1 MTPPGR
7 RAILRSVWT
16 GLVLAGGQAS
26 RMGRDKALVRLCG
39 RTLLERAV
47 QAVRRAGG
55 APLIVG
61 ARRPA
66 AGVEDVRWEDESD
79 GTGERAG
86 PLPALRHGLTSCGT
100 RVAVAL
106 ACDLPLVPAALL
118 RFMAAEANGHD
129 AVVPRAAGEMQ
140 VLAAAYTV
148 ACLPAMTRHL
158 ASGSGSVHG
167 FLGAVDCR
175 ILEGD
180 ELRRFGGE
188 EMFLNVNT
196 PDDLARAGSILAAQG
211 P

>member
-1 MTPPGR
+1 MARRGR

-16 GLVLAGGQAS
+16 GLVLAGGRAA
-26 RMGRDKALVRLCG
+26 RMGRDKALVRLRG

-47 QAVRRAGG
+47 QVVRDAGG

-61 ARRPA
+61 PRRPA
-66 AGVEDVRWEDESD
+66 AGVDDVRWEDEAA

-100 RVAVAL
+100 RIAVAL

-118 RFMAAEANGHD
+118 RFMAAEADGHD
-129 AVVPRAAGEMQ
+129 AVVPRATGEMQ
-140 VLAAAYTV
+140 VLAAAYTA

-158 ASGSGSVHG
+158 ESGAGSVHG

-175 ILEGD
+175 ILEDGD
-180 ELRRFGGE
+180 LRRFGGE

-196 PDDLARAGSILAAQG
+196 PEDLARAGSILAARE